1 MLSQDTGTLQRL
13 AACAAFQ
20 DRSRLR
26 RSMACALPIDGL
38 CGGRYRAMNVP
49 VAHGS
54 YGKVVLGSDSS
65 TGRTVVIKM
74 QRANS
79 DEAVREHR
87 VFKAIRGARASGK
100 RRRPVRLGV
109 DGRLC

>member
-1 MLSQDTGTLQRL
+1 
-13 AACAAFQ
+13 
-20 DRSRLR
+20 
-26 RSMACALPIDGL
+26 
-38 CGGRYRAMNVP
+38 MNVP

-65 TGRTVVIKM
+65 TGRTVVIKI

-87 VFKAIRGARASGK
+87 VFKAIRGARASG
-100 RRRPVRLGV
+100 RASDGVQYVLGLMDDV
-109 DGRLC
+109 TNHYDAT